1 MRADRHGAP
10 RRFRQYWKSWLAL
23 SLLVAVA
30 GGFVLT
36 TASAGHRTADAF
48 PGFAERHGYDVIVYS
63 GTRLPQLTGLPHVSS
78 ATPVP
83 VTVSDRRWLRVLPQA
98 DRHR

>member
-1 MRADRHGAP
+1 MRAVVMVLRV
-10 RRFRQYWKSWLAL
+10 RFRQYWKPWLAL

-48 PGFAERHGYDVIVYS
+48 PGFVARHGYDVIVYS
-63 GTRLPQLTGLPHVSS
+63 GKKLPQLSRLPARYVGD
-78 ATPVP
+78 AGGR
-83 VTVSDRRWLRVLPQA
+83 DL
-98 DRHR
+98 